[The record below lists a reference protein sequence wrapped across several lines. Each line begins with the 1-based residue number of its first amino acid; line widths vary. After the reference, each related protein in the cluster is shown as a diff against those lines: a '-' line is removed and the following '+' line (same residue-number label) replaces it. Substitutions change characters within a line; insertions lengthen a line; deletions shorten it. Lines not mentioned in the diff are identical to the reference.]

1 MAPAWLTAR
10 PIAHRGWHDDSAGR
24 IENSP
29 SAARAAIA
37 LGFAIECDVALT
49 RDGEAVVFHDAF
61 LDRLTEASGPVV
73 ERTLADLRR
82 LTLRGSRDK
91 IPSFADYL
99 ALIAG
104 AAPLI
109 CEIKSGFDGDLR
121 LADHVAEIAQHYAG
135 PLAFKSFDP
144 APIAHLRAKGIS
156 RPLGI
161 VAQASYDDLDF
172 SAMSAEQKRDCAAF
186 LHIEATRPDFL
197 SWCVDDLPHP
207 TPTLLRALAKIPVMT
222 WTVRTEAQK
231 RLARA
236 YADQIVFE
244 GEPE

>member
-1 MAPAWLTAR
+1 MAPAWLTAQ
-10 PIAHRGWHDDSAGR
+10 PIAHRGWHDASAGR

-37 LGFAIECDVALT
+37 RGFAIECDVQLSS
-49 RDGEAVVFHDAF
+49 DGEVLVFHDTT
-61 LDRLTEASGPVV
+61 LERLTFASGPVASHS
-73 ERTLADLRR
+73 LAELQD
-82 LTLRGSRDK
+82 LTLKGTCDK
-91 IPSFADYL
+91 IPSFEEYL
-99 ALIAG
+99 VLIAG

-109 CEIKSGFDGDLR
+109 CELKSRFDGDLR
-121 LADHVAEIAQHYAG
+121 LADRAAEIAESYAG

-144 APIAHLRAKGIS
+144 APIGRLRAKGIS

-161 VAQASYDDLDF
+161 VAQASYDDLYF
-172 SAMSAEQKRDCAAF
+172 SKMSGEQKRDCAAF

-197 SWCVDDLPHP
+197 SWFVDDLPHP

-222 WTVRTEAQK
+222 WTVRTAAQK

-244 GEPE
+244 GEAE